1 MSECDKYLEMISQLV
16 DGELPEPHKT
26 ELVKHLGC
34 CPDCR
39 RVYDAFSAI
48 SLSLGE
54 TAAPEGFAGD
64 VMAAVRTR
72 GVHGSG
78 RSKAPGKSLARYL
91 ALAACLVLAVLATVR
106 LALPSGVR
114 TNGAGAGVPQAAQ
127 FGVAAA
133 PYEVDPRDAAGDE
146 ALPPAGNNEDVLP
159 PANDSA
165 ENTER
170 ETPAETGEQDGAAV
184 QETCVPSDA
193 HAVLLDAGSISSIDI
208 SAEGLS
214 KTITDEDDILVITS
228 MLSPAGDAQ
237 PKELGEVYC
246 SIGLNYETGCST
258 LNVYMAE
265 DLLLCETGDGFTY
278 SATAS
283 PAEFIAALG

>member
-1 MSECDKYLEMISQLV
+1 MSECDKYQEMISQML

-64 VMAAVRTR
+64 VMAAVRTQ

-106 LALPSGVR
+106 LALRRMKLTPATR
-114 TNGAGAGVPQAAQ
+114 LATRL
-127 FGVAAA
+127 F
-133 PYEVDPRDAAGDE
+133 
-146 ALPPAGNNEDVLP
+146 LPPTTARKTPRARTRRRPGSRTAP
-159 PANDSA
+159 PSRSSSPSL
-165 ENTER
+165 ER
-170 ETPAETGEQDGAAV
+170 AFSPSTPAA
-184 QETCVPSDA
+184 
-193 HAVLLDAGSISSIDI
+193 
-208 SAEGLS
+208 SA
-214 KTITDEDDILVITS
+214 
-228 MLSPAGDAQ
+228 Q
-237 PKELGEVYC
+237 
-246 SIGLNYETGCST
+246 
-258 LNVYMAE
+258 
-265 DLLLCETGDGFTY
+265 
-278 SATAS
+278 
-283 PAEFIAALG
+283 

>member
-1 MSECDKYLEMISQLV
+1 MSECDKYQEMISQML

-64 VMAAVRTR
+64 VMAAVRTQ
-72 GVHGSG
+72 GVHGAG

-114 TNGAGAGVPQAAQ
+114 TDGAGAGVPQAAQ
-127 FGVAAA
+127 FGDSEFAPFMANKVAMQI
-133 PYEVDPRDAAGDE
+133 G
-146 ALPPAGNNEDVLP
+146 ALSTA
-159 PANDSA
+159 
-165 ENTER
+165 
-170 ETPAETGEQDGAAV
+170 
-184 QETCVPSDA
+184 
-193 HAVLLDAGSISSIDI
+193 
-208 SAEGLS
+208 
-214 KTITDEDDILVITS
+214 
-228 MLSPAGDAQ
+228 
-237 PKELGEVYC
+237 
-246 SIGLNYETGCST
+246 ST
-258 LNVYMAE
+258 LS
-265 DLLLCETGDGFTY
+265 L
-278 SATAS
+278 
-283 PAEFIAALG
+283 IHI

>member
-1 MSECDKYLEMISQLV
+1 MSECDKYQEMISQML

-64 VMAAVRTR
+64 VMAAVRTQ

-114 TNGAGAGVPQAAQ
+114 TDGAGAGVPQAAQ

-146 ALPPAGNNEDVLP
+146 ALPPADN
-159 PANDSA
+159 SA
-165 ENTER
+165 ENTES
-170 ETPAETGEQDGAAV
+170 ENPAETGVADGAAV
-184 QETCVPSDA
+184 PELFSQSGEG
-193 HAVLLDAGSISSIDI
+193 VLSLDAGSISSIDI
-208 SAEGLS
+208 SAEGPS
-214 KTITDEDDILVITS
+214 RTITDEDDILVIAS

-237 PKELGEVYC
+237 PQALGDVYC
-246 SIGLNYETGCST
+246 SVGLNYDEGSST

-265 DLLLCETGDGFTY
+265 GLLLCETGDGFTY
-278 SATAS
+278 SAAGS
-283 PAEFIAALG
+283 PEEFIAALD

>member
-1 MSECDKYLEMISQLV
+1 MSECDKYQEMISQML

-26 ELVKHLGC
+26 ELVKHLGY

-64 VMAAVRTR
+64 VMAAVRTQ

-114 TNGAGAGVPQAAQ
+114 TDGAGAVCPDSGRQSQPYCCQYGQDQAGGKGQVAGQALSGRFGPPRPVYALGAHGGHDVP
-127 FGVAAA
+127 G
-133 PYEVDPRDAAGDE
+133 E
-146 ALPPAGNNEDVLP
+146 ALGRGRLP
-159 PANDSA
+159 
-165 ENTER
+165 
-170 ETPAETGEQDGAAV
+170 
-184 QETCVPSDA
+184 
-193 HAVLLDAGSISSIDI
+193 
-208 SAEGLS
+208 
-214 KTITDEDDILVITS
+214 K
-228 MLSPAGDAQ
+228 
-237 PKELGEVYC
+237 
-246 SIGLNYETGCST
+246 
-258 LNVYMAE
+258 
-265 DLLLCETGDGFTY
+265 
-278 SATAS
+278 
-283 PAEFIAALG
+283 

>member
-1 MSECDKYLEMISQLV
+1 MSECDKYQEMISQML

-64 VMAAVRTR
+64 VMAAVRTQ
-72 GVHGSG
+72 GVHGSE

-114 TNGAGAGVPQAAQ
+114 TDGAGAGVPQAAQ

-133 PYEVDPRDAAGDE
+133 PYEVDPRDADGDE
-146 ALPPAGNNEDVLP
+146 ALPPADN
-159 PANDSA
+159 SA
-165 ENTER
+165 ENTES
-170 ETPAETGEQDGAAV
+170 ENPAETGVADGAAV
-184 QETCVPSDA
+184 PELFSQSGEG
-193 HAVLLDAGSISSIDI
+193 VLSLDAGSISSIDI

-214 KTITDEDDILVITS
+214 RTITDEDDILVIAS

-237 PKELGEVYC
+237 PQALGDVYC
-246 SIGLNYETGCST
+246 SVGLNYDEGSST

-265 DLLLCETGDGFTY
+265 GLLLCETGDGFTY
-278 SATAS
+278 SAAGS
-283 PAEFIAALG
+283 PEEFIAALD